1 MNELSK
7 ELTAEMF
14 QDGLWREIAQAIGA
28 ENVYKL
34 AKITGGV
41 TVYIPRVESVIRPVR
56 DAHIKAEFNGF
67 NHIELA
73 EKYDVTE
80 RWVRAL
86 CGLGAMEGQIDLFD
100 DRDNAARN

>member
-1 MNELSK
+1 MDELSK
-7 ELTAEMF
+7 ELTIEMF
-14 QDGLWREIAQAIGA
+14 SDGLWREIAQAIGV

-34 AKITGGV
+34 AKVTGGV
-41 TVYIPRVESVIRPVR
+41 TVYIPRPESVVRPVR

-73 EKYDVTE
+73 EKYNVTE

-86 CGLGAMEGQIDLFD
+86 CGLGIIEGQIGFFEDQ
-100 DRDNAARN
+100 DNSSQN

>member
-1 MNELSK
+1 MDELSK
-7 ELTAEMF
+7 ELTIEMF
-14 QDGLWREIAQAIGA
+14 QDGLWRGIAQAIGA

-34 AKITGGV
+34 AKLTGGV
-41 TVYIPRVESVIRPVR
+41 TVYVPRAESVIRPVR

-86 CGLGAMEGQIDLFD
+86 CGLGVTEGQIGFFD
-100 DRDNAARN
+100 SQDNVSQN

>member
-1 MNELSK
+1 MDELSK
-7 ELTAEMF
+7 ELTVEMF
-14 QDGLWREIAQAIGA
+14 QDGLWRQIAQAIGA
-28 ENVYKL
+28 ENVYRL
-34 AKITGGV
+34 AKVTGGV
-41 TVYIPRVESVIRPVR
+41 TVYIPRAESVIRPVR

-86 CGLGAMEGQIDLFD
+86 CGLGVTEGQIGFFD
-100 DRDNAARN
+100 AQDDIPQN